1 MKEKLNSCKITSLC
15 TILRESW
22 IIWIKKI
29 KMPRMNRSLLNFR
42 TLIGKIES
50 VFLDC
55 SSRKWI
61 QVKVLQTG
69 ERKQK
74 HRIVLVLLT
83 WQLLNL
89 TSRSESKKM
98 KKKIMIKK
106 LILMLTCLIRQNY
119 QMMVVTIEISIM
131 MKMKVPTVDNE

>member
-15 TILRESW
+15 TILKESW

-29 KMPRMNRSLLNFR
+29 KMLRMNRSLLNFR
-42 TLIGKIES
+42 TLIGKIEN
-50 VFLDC
+50 VFWDC

-74 HRIVLVLLT
+74 YRIVLDLLT

-106 LILMLTCLIRQNY
+106 LILMLTYLIRQNY